1 MSQSQVAIIH
11 YTAPPVIGGVEAVI
25 AAHARLFVQHGHPVS
40 VIAGRGAANALPPGV
55 DFISIPEA
63 DSQHPEI
70 VRLSAELEQGYVPAG
85 FDAMVT
91 YLIQALKPVLRQ
103 FDHVVIHNVLTKHFN
118 LPLTAALHQLL
129 DTGDIHHGVAWCHDM
144 TWTSEHSRSKV
155 HPGYVWDLLR
165 TPRSDVTY
173 VTVSRQR
180 QQALAELFNRAPDTI
195 RVIYNGVDADTLWGV
210 SPDGRAL
217 IDRLEVLTGD
227 LILLMPVRI
236 TQAKNIELALHV
248 IAVLLSRGCQAR
260 LIVTGPPDPHDA
272 HHLAYFQAL
281 RKLRAQLKVDHAV
294 RFVAELNA
302 NGEQPLMLDERR
314 VAELYRISDLVFM
327 PSHREGFGLPIL
339 EAGLVGVPVVC
350 TDMPAAQEIG
360 GEDVLWFD
368 ATYAP
373 EVVADLILTWAQRSA
388 RYRLRRRVRQ
398 DYTWS
403 AIYRREIEPLLTDE
417 RVSAA

>member
-1 MSQSQVAIIH
+1 MNQSRVAIIH
-11 YTAPPVIGGVEAVI
+11 YTAPPVIGGVEVVI
-25 AAHARLFVQHGHPVS
+25 AAHARLLRQHGHPVS
-40 VIAGRGAANALPPGV
+40 VIAGRGAADALLPGV
-55 DFISIPEA
+55 DFIPIPEA

-70 VRLSAELEQGYVPAG
+70 VRLNAELERGDVPAD

-91 YLIQALKPVLRQ
+91 RLVQALKPVVQR
-103 FDHVVIHNVLTKHFN
+103 FDHVMIHNVFTKHFN
-118 LPLTAALHQLL
+118 LPLTVALHQLL
-129 DTGDIHHGVAWCHDM
+129 DTGDIRHGVAWCHDM

-180 QQALAELFNRAPDTI
+180 QQALAELFNYSPDAI

-210 SPDGRAL
+210 SPAGHAL
-217 IDRLEVLTGD
+217 INRLEVLSAD

-260 LIVTGPPDPHDA
+260 LIITGPPDPHDA
-272 HHLAYFQAL
+272 QPLAYFHAL
-281 RKLRAQLKVDHAV
+281 RKLRAQLKVEHAV
-294 RFVAELNA
+294 RFVAELSTND
-302 NGEQPLMLDERR
+302 GQPLIIDEQR

-350 TDMPAAQEIG
+350 TEMPAAQEIG

-368 ATYAP
+368 ASDAP

-398 DYTWS
+398 NYTWS
-403 AIYRREIEPLLTDE
+403 ALYQREIEPLLTDE
-417 RVSAA
+417 RVRAI